1 MSELQPSP
9 SIERADKAPSSA
21 RQWRVRPGRG
31 HDRPRATRPRATK
44 FARQVPILRDFALLS
59 SLSDCTESE
68 KDGGFGCGVFLD
80 GESREEF

>member
-1 MSELQPSP
+1 MHKKVANKKLQ
-9 SIERADKAPSSA
+9 K
-21 RQWRVRPGRG
+21 V
-31 HDRPRATRPRATK
+31 ATRPRATK

-68 KDGGFGCGVFLD
+68 KDCGFGCGVFLD